1 MSMTDGAL
9 VERTLTDL
17 LQTKPSDDG
26 LRRLDAQIA
35 QVLATRHAVAT
46 SRPRRTRRRTRVLWL
61 VAAAAL
67 TMGAGGA
74 LGLYDGLGAGMDYG
88 FSIQMARSV
97 EIGASAVDDGF
108 RVTVERAYLDGERLM
123 LALRVEDELQR
134 PEVSGLLA
142 MYSVVS
148 DGESEWTGA
157 GIATARQLGPWVAA
171 NIQWRLA
178 PGPVEPG
185 IHRFHVD
192 VPHIF
197 WRDGTMPLPTSEDPD
212 WNPWREQHG
221 SWSFDIDVPVD
232 GGATVI
238 RPDTA
243 LDIGGTPFVL
253 EDVVIGPSAVRV
265 RLTYDDPGATW
276 ALIGEVQ
283 HEGRAFPFVLQ
294 SLGEAGV
301 AEVQADGGVDDP
313 SGDWTI
319 VIREADRQVGDEPQ
333 RRVVGPWVVDL
344 TAP

>member
-1 MSMTDGAL
+1 MSKTDGAL
-9 VERTLTDL
+9 LERTLSEL
-17 LQTKPSDDG
+17 LLTKPSDDG
-26 LRRLDAQIA
+26 LRRLDAHIA
-35 QVLATRHAVAT
+35 QVLATRPAVT
-46 SRPRRTRRRTRVLWL
+46 TPRTRRVRRRTLVLGL
-61 VAAAAL
+61 AAAAAL
-67 TMGAGGA
+67 TTGAGGA

-88 FSIQMARSV
+88 FSLQLARSV

-134 PEVSGLLA
+134 PEVTELMA

-148 DGESEWTGA
+148 DDTSEWPGA
-157 GIATARQLGPWVAA
+157 GSATSRPLGPWVGAS
-171 NIQWRLA
+171 IQWRLA
-178 PGPVEPG
+178 PGPVQPG

-197 WRDGTMPLPTSEDPD
+197 WRDGTMPLPTTEDPD
-212 WNPWREQHG
+212 WNPWREQQG
-221 SWSFDIDVPVD
+221 TWSFDMDVPVD

-243 LDIGGTPFVL
+243 LDIGGTRFVL
-253 EDVVIGPSAVRV
+253 EEVVIGSSAVRV

-283 HEGRAFPFVLQ
+283 HDGSAFPFVLQ
-294 SLGEAGV
+294 SLGEAGL
-301 AEVQADGGVDDP
+301 AELQADGGVDDP

-319 VIREADRQVGDEPQ
+319 VIREADRQVGDEPE
-333 RRVVGPWVVDL
+333 RRIVGPWMVDL
-344 TAP
+344 SAP